1 MHNEVRILIE
11 SQYEALIE
19 DDAQEENAQNDHLIE
34 TQLLYITLF
43 TSSSNCFDQDN
54 YYMCYMT
61 TLY

>member
-43 TSSSNCFDQDN
+43 TSSSNRFDQDN

>member
-43 TSSSNCFDQDN
+43 TSSNRFDQN
-54 YYMCYMT
+54 N
-61 TLY
+61 